1 MIDSEISAISAEG
14 EQWRQIKDFSRYWIS
29 NLGRVYDIKLHK
41 IARTDV
47 EYDGYIL
54 VSMRNDKNEVKSKRV
69 HRLVAEAFLP
79 DWNPNWP
86 WTVNHINGKKDDN
99 SLDNLEMLTTSDNSR
114 HYQTAEC
121 FEESRKS
128 ARAAIS
134 KKMKEKCS
142 DPDYISEMSQ
152 RMKAV
157 WSDSA
162 NREMYIQCLC
172 QRHSD
177 PDERKQISDKLKE
190 VCSNPK
196 YRKRM
201 SDRQK
206 ENWGRIEYRQ
216 AVISKN
222 QDRIWVHNNQSERWI
237 HSHELASYLEQG
249 YLEGRLLSSM
259 RPTTAGKIRI
269 SRGSENKFVN
279 PSELDSYLSSGWRLG
294 KSKRQ
299 MVQCIET
306 GEVFSSVEECASAFG
321 ATEDLIRSRCK
332 GTATTFR
339 KLKDLTFRFYE
350 GEDPFKDIRN

>member
-1 MIDSEISAISAEG
+1 MINSELSAISAEG
-14 EQWRQIKDFSRYWIS
+14 EQWRQIEDFSRYWIS
-29 NLGRVYDIKLHK
+29 DLGRVYDIKLHK
-41 IARTDV
+41 IARTEV

-54 VSMRNDKNEVKSKRV
+54 VSMRNDKNEPKTKRI

-99 SLDNLEMLTTSDNSR
+99 SLGNLEMLTTSDNSR

-121 FEESRKS
+121 FAESRKS
-128 ARAAIS
+128 VRAATS

-142 DPDYISEMSQ
+142 DPNYVAEMSK

-157 WSDSA
+157 WSDPA
-162 NREMYIQCLC
+162 NREMYVQCLY

-177 PDERKQISDKLKE
+177 LNERKQISERMKE
-190 VCSNPK
+190 VCSDPN
-196 YRKRM
+196 YRKGM

-206 ENWGRIEYRQ
+206 ENWNRPEYRQ
-216 AVISKN
+216 AITSKN
-222 QDRIWVHNNQSERWI
+222 QDRMWVHGSQSERWI

-249 YLEGRLLSSM
+249 YLEGRLPNTM
-259 RPTTAGKIRI
+259 KPTTAGKIRI
-269 SRGSENKFVN
+269 SRGNEGKFVN
-279 PSELDSYLSSGWRLG
+279 PSELDNYLSSGWRLG

-299 MVQCIET
+299 MVQCVET
-306 GEVFSSVEECASAFG
+306 GEVFSSVEECVSAFG
-321 ATEDLIRSRCK
+321 ATVDLIRARCK

-339 KLKDLTFRFYE
+339 KLKEFTFRFYE
-350 GEDPFKDIRN
+350 GEDPFADMR